1 MNLYFM
7 LAWRSAV
14 APNPVLVET
23 FDLLRRR
30 GFDIALGIAEE
41 LLLQLDG
48 PGLTHDL
55 YILKSHTALWLSLAE
70 IVHTH
75 GGRLLNPFPACL
87 AAQNKIVAVERMR
100 TAGIPTPRSWVTGD
114 PEQLRSIV
122 ENHPVI
128 IKPYAGG
135 RGLGILV
142 VHSAHEL
149 AQATRPREPVVIQ
162 EYVPHDDELKVY
174 VIGEDVFALGTR
186 AGSREAPRWPCPVRR
201 DVREIALRCG
211 RLFGLRLYGLDI
223 VESAEG
229 PLVVDLN
236 YFPSYRDVPQA
247 AVLIADFIDAYTR
260 GPAAARV
267 PVRMGRIHRAAGA
280 ARQ

>member
-100 TAGIPTPRSWVTGD
+100 TAGIPTPRSWVTSD
-114 PEQLRSIV
+114 PSLLRSMV
-122 ENHPVI
+122 EEHPVV
-128 IKPYAGG
+128 IKPYNGG
-135 RGLGILV
+135 RGIGVRV
-142 VHSAHEL
+142 VRDPHEL
-149 AQATRPREPVVIQ
+149 AKAPQPTDPVVIQ
-162 EYVPHDDELKVY
+162 AYIRPDEELKV
-174 VIGEDVFALGTR
+174 
-186 AGSREAPRWPCPVRR
+186 
-201 DVREIALRCG
+201 
-211 RLFGLRLYGLDI
+211 
-223 VESAEG
+223 
-229 PLVVDLN
+229 
-236 YFPSYRDVPQA
+236 
-247 AVLIADFIDAYTR
+247 
-260 GPAAARV
+260 
-267 PVRMGRIHRAAGA
+267 
-280 ARQ
+280 